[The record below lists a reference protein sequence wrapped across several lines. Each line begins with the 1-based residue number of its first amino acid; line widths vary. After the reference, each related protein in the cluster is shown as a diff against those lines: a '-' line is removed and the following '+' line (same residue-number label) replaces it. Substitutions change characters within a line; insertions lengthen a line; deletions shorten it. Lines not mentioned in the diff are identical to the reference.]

1 MAGVTNYLDQVEL
14 ASWCFVLLPTGLVK
28 VAEMQS
34 APILES
40 VIVMAICTCTVTE
53 RNKVTPSTPN
63 ALWTS

>member
-1 MAGVTNYLDQVEL
+1 MARVTNYLDQVEL

-40 VIVMAICTCTVTE
+40 VMAICICTVTE

-63 ALWTS
+63 APLWTS